1 MEKTLKKVL
10 ALLMLATT
18 MFSILGCNG
27 DNKEKAVISEEEQQQ
42 QLVSNNSD
50 TKNLVVYFS
59 WSGNTKK
66 VAEKIKYETSAD
78 IFRIVTKEEYPQN
91 YDDTVDAAKK
101 EQQENARP
109 ELSTHID
116 NLSQYDTIFIGF
128 PNWWGDM
135 PMALYTFFDEYDFS
149 GKTIVPFC
157 THGGSG
163 LSDTVNSIK
172 KEESN
177 ATVFEGLAIRDSN
190 IDKSDD
196 DVITWL
202 EGLNL
207 EK

>member
-18 MFSILGCNG
+18 MFSILGCSG

-42 QLVSNNSD
+42 LVSNNSD
-50 TKNLVVYFS
+50 TKILVVYFS

-66 VAEKIKYETSAD
+66 VAEKIKDETSAD
-78 IFRIVTKEEYPQN
+78 IFSIVTKEEYPQN
-91 YDDTVDAAKK
+91 YEDTVDVAKK
-101 EQQENARP
+101 EQRENARP

-149 GKTIVPFC
+149 GKTMVPFC

>member
-18 MFSILGCNG
+18 MFSILGCSG

-50 TKNLVVYFS
+50 TKILVVYFS

-66 VAEKIKYETSAD
+66 VAEKIKDETSAD
-78 IFRIVTKEEYPQN
+78 IFSIVTKEEYPQN
-91 YDDTVDAAKK
+91 YEDTVDVAKK
-101 EQQENARP
+101 EQRENARP

-149 GKTIVPFC
+149 GKTMVPFC

>member
-18 MFSILGCNG
+18 MFSILGCSG
-27 DNKEKAVISEEEQQQ
+27 DYKEKAVISEEEQQQ
-42 QLVSNNSD
+42 QLVSNNPD
-50 TKNLVVYFS
+50 TKILVVYFS

-66 VAEKIKYETSAD
+66 VAEKIKDETSAD
-78 IFRIVTKEEYPQN
+78 IFSIVTKEEYPQN
-91 YDDTVDAAKK
+91 YEDTVDVAKK
-101 EQQENARP
+101 EQRENARP

-149 GKTIVPFC
+149 GKTMVPFC